1 MSDTPTQTQ
10 TSPTPDSSTG
20 TRKSR
25 LNAVQPVLEKLF
37 EFYPKLFGAKF
48 LPLKLGIYQDLLA
61 AHPEVFSRPELK
73 AALGVH
79 ARSTRYLQAVAA
91 GLARHDLNGLAVEPV
106 APEHQF
112 LAIVELHQRRQARSQ
127 EDLSP
132 KLVANLAACYS
143 HANLSRQDYLARLG
157 TPTALIAASLDQAIE
172 QVEQQRAHQAALVK
186 AFEASGQTLDEFA
199 ASLGMEADHIRGALP
214 NSGKALSNA

>member
-1 MSDTPTQTQ
+1 
-10 TSPTPDSSTG
+10 
-20 TRKSR
+20 
-25 LNAVQPVLEKLF
+25 
-37 EFYPKLFGAKF
+37 
-48 LPLKLGIYQDLLA
+48 
-61 AHPEVFSRPELK
+61 
-73 AALGVH
+73 
-79 ARSTRYLQAVAA
+79 VAA